1 MSPMSL
7 KCHHTTPPFM
17 ADTIDVQ
24 LEWQSDDRLWLRYHV
39 DCDLNAIELPDLV
52 EDPIRADGLW
62 QTTCFEL
69 FLRDSGAN
77 EYLEFNFSP
86 SRKWAA
92 YRFDDYRQG
101 MREWPLATPE
111 LWLDM
116 SDTHV
121 ALEVTLAL
129 PGLVMAHTGAAL
141 SAVIHESGDIK
152 SYWAL
157 KHPPG
162 QPDFHHRDCFALQ
175 LSPPERA

>member
-1 MSPMSL
+1 
-7 KCHHTTPPFM
+7 M
-17 ADTIDVQ
+17 ADTIDVHIEQ
-24 LEWQSDDRLWLRYHV
+24 RAGGQLWLRYHV
-39 DCDLNAIELPDLV
+39 DCDLAAIELPDPV
-52 EDPIRADGLW
+52 EDPVREDGLW

-69 FLRDSGAN
+69 FLRDLETD

-101 MREWPLATPE
+101 MRVWPLETPE

-121 ALEVTLAL
+121 ALEVTLSL
-129 PGLVMAHTGAAL
+129 TGIVTENTRAGL
-141 SAVIHESGDIK
+141 SAVIHEQGDVK

-157 KHPPG
+157 RHPPG
-162 QPDFHHRDCFALQ
+162 QPDFHHRDCFALN
-175 LSPPERA
+175 LAPTDVP